1 MQINDHNANDIIT
14 QNITN
19 IFLDETI
26 KRKIVYCM
34 YLIVGK
40 IWTAT
45 VKHIVYRDNAAYTK
59 VCSGII
65 QIHC

>member
-1 MQINDHNANDIIT
+1 M

-19 IFLDETI
+19 IFLDEKI

-34 YLIVGK
+34 YLIVEK
-40 IWTAT
+40 IWTAI